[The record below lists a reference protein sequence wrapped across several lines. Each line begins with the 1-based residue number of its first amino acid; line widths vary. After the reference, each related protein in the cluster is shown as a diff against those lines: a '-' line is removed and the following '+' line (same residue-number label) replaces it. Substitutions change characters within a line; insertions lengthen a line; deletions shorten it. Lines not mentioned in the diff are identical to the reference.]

1 MLGHDSFRRC
11 AMVSFAITLIVF
23 LSVFLSVGA
32 AFATTGQEN
41 GNSNFGISAV
51 VVPAEA
57 RPGDIVELRVEM
69 RRASWGR
76 FHLQMP
82 NHPQLRLLAEEKI
95 PVSYA
100 QGIFRQQQ
108 TLLLQ
113 PVSSGDIVIAGMTA
127 TVSTA
132 DGNQTIELPD
142 QTLNVQAFQ
151 DVTLSNAP
159 LPMPPDELETQ
170 TSALPWWFGLAICA
184 IGAVVVSLLSLF
196 GFLRVRKRASQSE
209 QSVQDSLRKSC
220 LVDQL
225 RSGIISK
232 HDMEQLLNDPN
243 ISVSPELRSKIQQA
257 VYSAPS
263 GQNAQNTPAD
273 LASLLQKELS
283 A

>member
-1 MLGHDSFRRC
+1 MLGAYGYRRC
-11 AMVSFAITLIVF
+11 AMISFVITLIV
-23 LSVFLSVGA
+23 SSAVFLTFGA
-32 AFATTGQEN
+32 AFATTGPEN

-51 VVPAEA
+51 IVPAEA

-69 RRASWGR
+69 SRTSWGR
-76 FHLQMP
+76 FHLQLP

-95 PVSYA
+95 PIFYA

-113 PVSSGDIVIAGMTA
+113 PVSSGKIVIAGMTA
-127 TVSTA
+127 TISTA

-142 QTLNVQAFQ
+142 LTLNVQAFQ

-159 LPMPPDELETQ
+159 LPMPPDELETP
-170 TSALPWWFGLAICA
+170 TSVLPWCFGLA
-184 IGAVVVSLLSLF
+184 IGAVVVSLLRLF
-196 GFLRVRKRASQSE
+196 GFLRVRKRASQPE
-209 QSVQDSLRKSC
+209 QSVQDSSRRSR

-225 RSGIISK
+225 RSGIIFSK

-263 GQNAQNTPAD
+263 AQNMPAG
-273 LASLLQKELS
+273 LARLLQEELS